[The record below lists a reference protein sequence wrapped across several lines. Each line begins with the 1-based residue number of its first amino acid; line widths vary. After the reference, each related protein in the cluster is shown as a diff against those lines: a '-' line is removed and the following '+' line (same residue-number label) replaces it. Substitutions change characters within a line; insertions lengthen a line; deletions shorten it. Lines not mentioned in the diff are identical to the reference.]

1 MGLSDLV
8 SRSGERHSPKRGR
21 EETWTVLSEP
31 RSRSGEMVSPKR
43 DVAIKLDVLL
53 AL

>member
-1 MGLSDLV
+1 VGLSEPG
-8 SRSGERHSPKRGR
+8 SRSGE
-21 EETWTVLSEP
+21 T
-31 RSRSGEMVSPKR
+31 VSPKR